1 MSITS
6 PRHAACVPAR
16 FKGLSDKISRPQQ
29 WDNMDIRAILMGLAF
44 ALMWSSAFTSARI
57 IVADA
62 TPLAALTLRY
72 LISGLLGV
80 AIARAMGQ
88 SWRLTPTQWRAT
100 IIFGILQNAVYLGL
114 NFVAMQTVEASVAAI
129 IASTMPLLVA
139 LATWV
144 FLGERLRP
152 LGIAGLI
159 AGLIGVSII
168 MSARITGGVDPFGL
182 ILCGI
187 GVIALTIATLSV
199 RGATSGGNFLMIVG
213 LQMLVGCAAL
223 ALATLLFE
231 TPNVTPSWPL
241 LAAFTYTTL
250 VPGLAATFVWFW
262 LVNRIGATR
271 AATFHFLNPFFGVA
285 IAALLLGE
293 PLGGQDL
300 LGVAIITG
308 GILAV
313 QLSRQRKAQDA

>member
-1 MSITS
+1 
-6 PRHAACVPAR
+6 
-16 FKGLSDKISRPQQ
+16 
-29 WDNMDIRAILMGLAF
+29 MDIRAILAGLAF

-62 TPLAALTLRY
+62 SPLAALTLRY

-80 AIARAMGQ
+80 AIARALGQ
-88 SWRLTPTQWRAT
+88 SWHLTRAQWRAT
-100 IIFGILQNAVYLGL
+100 IVFGILQNAVYLGL
-114 NFVAMQTVEASVAAI
+114 NFVAMQTIEASVAAI

-139 LATWV
+139 LAGWL
-144 FLGERLRP
+144 FLKEMLPP

-159 AGLIGVSII
+159 AGILGVGLIMGT
-168 MSARITGGVDPFGL
+168 RITGGVDLDGL
-182 ILCGI
+182 LLCGI
-187 GVIALTIATLSV
+187 GVVALTVATLAV

-223 ALATLLFE
+223 ALATVLFE
-231 TPNVTPSWPL
+231 TPHLSPSWPL
-241 LAAFTYTTL
+241 LAAFIYTTL

-271 AATFHFLNPFFGVA
+271 AATFHFLNPFLGVA
-285 IAALLLGE
+285 IAAVLLGE
-293 PLGGQDL
+293 QLGALDMI
-300 LGVAIITG
+300 GVAVIAL

-313 QLSRQRKAQDA
+313 QLSRQKAA

>member
-1 MSITS
+1 
-6 PRHAACVPAR
+6 
-16 FKGLSDKISRPQQ
+16 
-29 WDNMDIRAILMGLAF
+29 MDVRAILMGLAF

-88 SWRLTPTQWRAT
+88 SWHLTPAQWRAT
-100 IIFGILQNAVYLGL
+100 IVFGVLQNAVYLGL
-114 NFVAMQTVEASVAAI
+114 NFVAMQTVEASAAAI

-139 LATWV
+139 LAGWV

-159 AGLIGVSII
+159 AGVLGVGMI
-168 MSARITGGVDPFGL
+168 MGARITGGIDPFGL
-182 ILCGI
+182 FLCCI
-187 GVIALTIATLSV
+187 GVVALTIATLSV

-223 ALATLLFE
+223 AFATLLFE
-231 TPNVTPSWPL
+231 TPSVTPSWPL

-285 IAALLLGE
+285 IAALFLGE

-300 LGVAIITG
+300 IGVAIITG

-313 QLSRQRKAQDA
+313 QLSRQKRG